1 MKAQRDEFIEYLFNE
16 AKSDPNIIFIS
27 VDMGAPALDQW
38 REELPNQ
45 FVAAG
50 ISEQN
55 AINFAA
61 GLAAAGKK
69 PYVYMMACWVARCFE
84 QIRYSCAMPQN
95 AVTIIGNGVAL
106 GYAPAGPAHEPTE
119 DLCYMRAIEGIEIIS
134 PSTPAHVRFIAER
147 TLKVPALRYIRL
159 ERSVATRLIERKSAP
174 LDSGVDLLR
183 LFEGQGGG
191 PQLTILSSGYLLDRA
206 IDVANDLSLETN
218 WSVQI
223 LDVWKIKPLNLEA
236 LSVFISGSDLLITV
250 EEQARDG
257 AFGAAILE
265 AVSDLELMIPTV
277 RLSLSSAYAFE
288 NGSRDELLDQYG
300 LSREEIKSRI
310 LGAIERRSIND

>member
-1 MKAQRDEFIEYLFNE
+1 MKAQRDEFIEYLFGQ
-16 AKSDPNIIFIS
+16 AKLDPNIIFIS

-38 REELPNQ
+38 REELPDQ

-95 AVTIIGNGVAL
+95 AVTIIGNGVGL

-119 DLCYMRAIEGIEIIS
+119 DLCYMRAIEGLEIVS
-134 PSTPAHVRFIAER
+134 PSSSEQVRYIAETSLR
-147 TLKVPALRYIRL
+147 TPALRYVRL
-159 ERSVATRLIERKSAP
+159 ERSVSERLAERVGSD
-174 LDSGVDLLR
+174 LISGVDELCFIKGR
-183 LFEGQGGG
+183 NERRI
-191 PQLTILSSGYLLDRA
+191 TILSSGYLLNRA
-206 IDVANDLSLETN
+206 IDVAENVSSESG
-218 WSVQI
+218 WSIQV
-223 LDVWKIKPLNLEA
+223 LDVWRIKPINLDVLLGHIKDSE
-236 LSVFISGSDLLITV
+236 LLITL

-257 AFGAAILE
+257 SFGAAILE
-265 AVSDLELMIPTV
+265 ATSDLRMSIPTL
-277 RLSLSSAYAFE
+277 RLSLSTAFAFE
-288 NGSRDELLDQYG
+288 NGTRDELLDHYG
-300 LSREEIKSRI
+300 LSKIEIVSKILEEIGRKFR
-310 LGAIERRSIND
+310 ND

>member
-1 MKAQRDEFIEYLFNE
+1 MRPQRDEFIEYLFNQ
-16 AKSDPNIIFIS
+16 AKLDSEIIFIS

-38 REELPNQ
+38 RKELPNQ

-119 DLCYMRAIEGIEIIS
+119 DLCYMRAIEGIEITS
-134 PSTPAHVRFIAER
+134 PSTTAQVKFIAES
-147 TLKVPALRYIRL
+147 TLRNPALRYVRL
-159 ERSVATRLIERKSAP
+159 ERSVSPRLAERNSDPTSAGIELLKAFK
-174 LDSGVDLLR
+174 GDLNHKI
-183 LFEGQGGG
+183 
-191 PQLTILSSGYLLDRA
+191 TILTSGYLLDRA
-206 IDVANDLSLETN
+206 LDVAEDLNRETG
-218 WSVQI
+218 WSIQV
-223 LDVWKIKPLNLEA
+223 LDVWRIKPLKLDA
-236 LSVFISGSDLLITV
+236 LGGYMNNSELLVTL

-265 AVSDLELMIPTV
+265 AASDLGLLIPTL
-277 RLSLSSAYAFE
+277 RLSLSTAYAFE
-288 NGSRDELLDQYG
+288 NGSRDELLDLYG
-300 LSREEIKSRI
+300 LSRETIRSRI
-310 LGAIERRSIND
+310 LEVIKKEKVK

>member
-1 MKAQRDEFIEYLFNE
+1 MKAHRDEFIEYLFHQ
-16 AKSDPNIIFIS
+16 AKADPDIVFIS

-38 REELPNQ
+38 RKELPQQ

-61 GLAAAGKK
+61 GLAAGGKK

-119 DLCYMRAIEGIEIIS
+119 DLCYMRAIEGLEITS
-134 PSTPAHVRFIAER
+134 PSTAAQVRFIAES
-147 TLKVPALRYIRL
+147 TLSQPALRYVRL
-159 ERSVATRLIERKSAP
+159 ERSVALRLTDRTTAP
-174 LDSGVDLLR
+174 AEAGIDLLEVFKGNLNR
-183 LFEGQGGG
+183 E
-191 PQLTILSSGYLLDRA
+191 LTILTSGYLLDRA
-206 IDVANDLSLETN
+206 LDIAKDLSEETG
-218 WSVQI
+218 WSIQI
-223 LDVWKIKPLNLEA
+223 LDIWKIKPLDIGT
-236 LSVFISGSDLLITV
+236 LSTFIENSELLVTI
-250 EEQARDG
+250 EEQAREG

-265 AVSDLELMIPTV
+265 AISDLGLMTPTL
-277 RLSLSSAYAFE
+277 RLSLSTAYAFE
-288 NGSRDELLDQYG
+288 NGSRDELLDLYG
-300 LSREEIKSRI
+300 LSRGKMKSQILEVIKKRTS
-310 LGAIERRSIND
+310 N

>member
-1 MKAQRDEFIEYLFNE
+1 MKAQRDEFIEYLFGQ
-16 AKSDPNIIFIS
+16 AKLDPEIIFIS

-38 REELPNQ
+38 REELPDQ

-95 AVTIIGNGVAL
+95 AVTIIGNGVGL

-119 DLCYMRAIEGIEIIS
+119 DLCYMRAIEGLEIVS
-134 PSTPAHVRFIAER
+134 PSSSEQVRYIAE
-147 TLKVPALRYIRL
+147 TSLMTPALRYVRL
-159 ERSVATRLIERKSAP
+159 ERSVSERLAERVGSD
-174 LDSGVDLLR
+174 LISGVDELCFIKGLNER
-183 LFEGQGGG
+183 RI
-191 PQLTILSSGYLLDRA
+191 TILSSGYLLNRA
-206 IDVANDLSLETN
+206 IDVAENVSSESG
-218 WSVQI
+218 WSVQV
-223 LDVWKIKPLNLEA
+223 LDVWRIKPINLDVLLGHIKDSE
-236 LSVFISGSDLLITV
+236 LLITL

-257 AFGAAILE
+257 SFGAAILE
-265 AVSDLELMIPTV
+265 ATSDLRMSIPTL
-277 RLSLSSAYAFE
+277 RLSLSTAFAFE
-288 NGSRDELLDQYG
+288 NGTRDELLDHYG
-300 LSREEIKSRI
+300 LSKIEIESRI
-310 LGAIERRSIND
+310 LEEIGRKSRND

>member
-1 MKAQRDEFIEYLFNE
+1 MKAQRDEFIEYLFGQ
-16 AKSDPNIIFIS
+16 AKLDPDIIFIS

-38 REELPNQ
+38 REELPDQ

-95 AVTIIGNGVAL
+95 AVTIIGNGVGL

-119 DLCYMRAIEGIEIIS
+119 DLCYMRAIEGLEIVS
-134 PSTPAHVRFIAER
+134 PSSSEQVRYIAE
-147 TLKVPALRYIRL
+147 TSLMTPALRYVRL
-159 ERSVATRLIERKSAP
+159 ERSVSERLAERVGSD
-174 LDSGVDLLR
+174 LISGVDELCFIKGR
-183 LFEGQGGG
+183 NERRI
-191 PQLTILSSGYLLDRA
+191 TILSSGYLLNRA
-206 IDVANDLSLETN
+206 IDVAENVSSESG
-218 WSVQI
+218 WSVQV
-223 LDVWKIKPLNLEA
+223 LDVWRIKPINLDVLLGHIKDSE
-236 LSVFISGSDLLITV
+236 LLITL

-257 AFGAAILE
+257 SFGAAILE
-265 AVSDLELMIPTV
+265 ATSDLRMSIPTL
-277 RLSLSSAYAFE
+277 RLSLSTAFAFE
-288 NGSRDELLDQYG
+288 NGTRDELLDHYG
-300 LSREEIKSRI
+300 LSKIEIESRI
-310 LGAIERRSIND
+310 LEEIGRKSRND

>member
-1 MKAQRDEFIEYLFNE
+1 MKAQRDEFIEYLFNQ
-16 AKSDPNIIFIS
+16 AKLDPEIIFIS

-38 REELPNQ
+38 RKELPNQ

-119 DLCYMRAIEGIEIIS
+119 DLCYMRAIEGIEITS
-134 PSTPAHVRFIAER
+134 PSTSAQVKFIAES
-147 TLKVPALRYIRL
+147 TLREPALRYVRL
-159 ERSVATRLIERKSAP
+159 ERSVSSRLAERDTNPTNA
-174 LDSGVDLLR
+174 GIDLLKVFNGNLNR
-183 LFEGQGGG
+183 KI
-191 PQLTILSSGYLLDRA
+191 TILTSGYLLDRA
-206 IDVANDLSLETN
+206 LDVAEGLCKETG
-218 WSVQI
+218 WSIQV
-223 LDVWKIKPLNLEA
+223 LDIWKIKPLNLEE
-236 LSVFISGSDLLITV
+236 LSSYINNSELLVTL

-265 AVSDLELMIPTV
+265 AASDIGLLITTL
-277 RLSLSSAYAFE
+277 RISLSTAYAFE
-288 NGSRDELLDQYG
+288 NGSRNELLDLYG
-300 LSREEIKSRI
+300 LSKETIRNRI
-310 LGAIERRSIND
+310 LEVIKEMTAK